1 MNISKLIII
10 ALSLLSLA
18 SCNNDE
24 SNVLGS
30 GSFEATE
37 VLVSSEVNGKVLTW
51 KIKEGD
57 NLTEGE
63 EVGLVDTTQLYLK
76 REALLKSGTGV
87 RAARPNISTQ
97 TEALEVQLRDLREQ
111 KGRTERLL
119 KGGVATQRQMDDVNT
134 AIASLES
141 QLAATRS
148 TLQNSSAQISAQ
160 SSAIDVQIKQVDDLI
175 RRSIIRSPINGT
187 VTASYI
193 NQGELAGAGR
203 PLFRVADL
211 EEMHLRAYISANNLS
226 KIKVGDK
233 VLVYVDGIE
242 ADKRQYQG
250 TITWIASEAEFTPKS
265 VQTEEERSNLVY
277 AVKIRVQNDGYL
289 RMGMYGEV
297 GLPL

>member
-18 SCNNDE
+18 SCNSDE